1 MLTDIKK
8 RILRC
13 YAKNNM
19 NVSSTAQEL
28 HYHRNNIEYHL
39 THIQAKTG
47 LNPRNFYDLIELLK
61 EAGAE

>member
-1 MLTDIKK
+1 MTEVKK
-8 RILRC
+8 TILRS

-19 NVSSTAQEL
+19 NVTSTAQDL

-39 THIQAKTG
+39 THIQSKTG

-61 EAGAE
+61 EAGEE